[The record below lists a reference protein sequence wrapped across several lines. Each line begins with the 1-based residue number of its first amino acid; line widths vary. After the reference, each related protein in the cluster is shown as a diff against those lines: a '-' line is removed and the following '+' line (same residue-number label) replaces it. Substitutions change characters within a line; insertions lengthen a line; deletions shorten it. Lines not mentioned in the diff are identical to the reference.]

1 MATKATTNSSSTFN
15 SFFFQS
21 NQQNQQ
27 NMNVKRMNNE
37 QDSSAFSDLHYK
49 MAKKIAQLTKVRDS
63 DGFSSNSYN
72 RAIDLARSLNRLK
85 TLSTLNALVPE
96 RAPFCWQNNQFWNL
110 GYLCVELQKRRIR
123 EYDSVFET
131 AIWTRKGAN
140 TAWGQ
145 QEAQRIQKQAYCK
158 RWPGRTAR
166 KVLERSR
173 HRKVNFHKNWFDE
186 SKIKK
191 KYFIKGKGYRRI

>member
-96 RAPFCWQNNQFWNL
+96 RAPFC
-110 GYLCVELQKRRIR
+110 
-123 EYDSVFET
+123 
-131 AIWTRKGAN
+131 
-140 TAWGQ
+140 
-145 QEAQRIQKQAYCK
+145 
-158 RWPGRTAR
+158 
-166 KVLERSR
+166 
-173 HRKVNFHKNWFDE
+173 
-186 SKIKK
+186 
-191 KYFIKGKGYRRI
+191 